1 MNKVYLCLLLFVVAC
16 TPTQEKKMTEE
27 KIVEKQGMEAL
38 SYYKKHLK
46 QRYLDFKNKNLN
58 LKDEEIVTMVNL
70 DLDTPIPEKGKAIE
84 GQIDET
90 TLINK
95 RNALPENYEPKN
107 LVPTPSACVQGVDY
121 SCQSV
126 DIQLVNEE
134 VAKHFQQLVLASEK
148 QGFKLKAIAS
158 YRSIEY
164 QKILFNYGVQT
175 NGIEY
180 AKKYYA
186 IPGQSEHNSG
196 YAQDWTIDET
206 NFEQLDKNPH
216 YPWLLENAPK
226 YGFILRYPKDK
237 KAYHEYEYESWH
249 FRYVGK
255 ELAQYL
261 AKNNLTLEEYYGRK

>member
-1 MNKVYLCLLLFVVAC
+1 MNKFYLVLLLFVVGC
-16 TPTQEKKMTEE
+16 SSIQEKKVVEE
-27 KIVEKQGMEAL
+27 KVVVKQGMEAL
-38 SYYKKHLK
+38 SYYKENLK
-46 QRYLDFKNKNLN
+46 QRYLDFKQKNTT

-70 DLDTPIPEKGKAIE
+70 DLDQPIPEKGKEIT
-84 GQIDET
+84 GKIDKT

-95 RNALPENYEPKN
+95 RNALPEDYQPEN
-107 LVPTPSACVQGVDY
+107 LVATPSACQQGVDY

-126 DIQLVNEE
+126 DVQLVNEE
-134 VAKHFQQLVLASEK
+134 VAAHFQQLVNAAAK

-175 NGIEY
+175 SGLEY

-196 YAQDWTIDET
+196 FAQDWTIDDT
-206 NFEQLDKNPH
+206 NFEQLDENPH

-237 KAYHEYEYESWH
+237 KIYHEYEYESWH

-261 AKNNLTLEEYYGRK
+261 VKNNLTLEEYYGRK